1 MILNLGKGE
10 SVMFKILNK
19 KVLHENILQFTLEA
33 PLIARKAE
41 PGQFVV
47 LRVNEYGER
56 VPLTIA
62 DFDREKGTIDI
73 IFMVIGASTTVLASL
88 NAGDSILDLV
98 GPLGKKTDIRPDMG
112 TVVCIGGG
120 IGVAPIYPIAR
131 KMKQVGNHVITIMGA
146 KNKDILILKDEME
159 KISDEV
165 IVTTDDGSY
174 GIKGFVTTA
183 LQQLIDKGIDIAE
196 VVAIG
201 PVIMMKTVADT
212 TRPYNI
218 KTIVSLNP
226 IMVDGT
232 GMCGGCRVQVGDET
246 KFACVDG
253 PEFDGHLVDFVNLM
267 ERQRMYRPKEEI
279 EKDHICR
286 LVKKV
291 EEMEEK

>member
-1 MILNLGKGE
+1 
-10 SVMFKILNK
+10 MFKILK
-19 KVLHENILQFTLEA
+19 RKTLHNGILQFTLAA
-33 PLIARKAE
+33 PFIAKKAQ

-47 LRVNEYGER
+47 LRANEYGER

-62 DFDREKGTIDI
+62 DFDREQGTIDV
-73 IFMVIGASTTVLASL
+73 IFMVIGASTIYLSEL
-88 NAGDSILDLV
+88 QEGDSILDLV
-98 GPLGKKTDIRPDMG
+98 GPLGKKTDIRPNMG
-112 TVVCIGGG
+112 TIVCIGGG

-131 KMKQVGNHVITIMGA
+131 GMHQAGNHVISIMGA

-174 GIKGFVTTA
+174 GVKGFVTTA
-183 LQQLIDKGIDIAE
+183 LQQLIDRGEKIDE

-201 PVIMMKTVADT
+201 PVIMMKSVADA
-212 TRPYNI
+212 TRKYSI
-218 KTIVSLNP
+218 KTVVSLNP

-267 ERQRMYRPKEEI
+267 ERQRMYRPQETV
-279 EKDHICR
+279 EKDHVCH
-286 LVKKV
+286 LEQEVNAMSAKQ
-291 EEMEEK
+291 

>member
-1 MILNLGKGE
+1 
-10 SVMFKILNK
+10 MFKILNK

-47 LRVNEYGER
+47 LRVNEHGER

-88 NAGDSILDLV
+88 NEGDSILDLV
-98 GPLGKKTDIRPDMG
+98 GPLGKKIDIRPDMG

-253 PEFDGHLVDFVNLM
+253 SEFDGHLVDFVNLM

-286 LVKKV
+286 LSKKV

>member
-1 MILNLGKGE
+1 MFRILKR
-10 SVMFKILNK
+10 
-19 KVLHENILQFTLEA
+19 KVLHEGILQFKLDA
-33 PLIARKAE
+33 PFIAKKAQ
-41 PGQFVV
+41 PGQFVI

-56 VPLTIA
+56 IPLTIA

-73 IFMVIGASTTVLASL
+73 VFMVVGASTIVLSRMQE
-88 NAGDSILDLV
+88 GGCILDLV
-98 GPLGKKTDIRPDMG
+98 GPLGKKTNIEPNMG

-131 KMKQVGNHVITIMGA
+131 GMKAAGNRVISIVGA
-146 KNKDILILKDEME
+146 KNKDILILKEEMD
-159 KISDEV
+159 KVSDEV

-183 LQQLIDKGIDIAE
+183 LQQLIDRGEKITE
-196 VVAIG
+196 VIAIG

-212 TRPYNI
+212 TRPYGI

-232 GMCGGCRVQVGDET
+232 GMCGGCRVQVGEEI

-253 PEFDGHLVDFVNLM
+253 PEFDAHKVDFINLM
-267 ERQRMYRPKEEI
+267 ERQRMYKPREAEEKDHVCRLIKKAEEI
-279 EKDHICR
+279 ENRK
-286 LVKKV
+286 
-291 EEMEEK
+291 